1 VAHLLT
7 ATQEGML
14 FYRLS
19 AEGSGANVEQVLCR
33 TRRPLDPDALIMAAD
48 FLTERH
54 AGLRVRFLWQDRA
67 EPAQE
72 VTEHAAPEVT
82 FTDVFADTPETA
94 EAELMAALAA
104 DRQADLSLCNAP
116 QLRIACYTLPEQGYA
131 LTITT
136 HHIAVDRASLAVVVS
151 ELFAAYA
158 AFLGG
163 ETPNLDPAPC
173 LDTVLDQLP
182 RSASPE
188 ALAYFRGL
196 LGDVD
201 ARTPLDVGFS
211 ARLPVAPSAG
221 KRSLLLSREETLALV
236 QSAERMGVSV
246 RSLFEAAWG
255 LVLSRYSGQR
265 DVLFGVA
272 RDGRELLP
280 LPLRRVVGC
289 LVHTLPRRL
298 HCPGEASLSGLL
310 REVEAQHVAQLPFE
324 HTGLREI
331 QACSLVPAGQLL
343 FDSLVTFE
351 PDALFD
357 QVDAPDV
364 VELDHLYQTTFPL
377 TLVGELG
384 SRLGLCLSFDGARY
398 DGGTA
403 ERLLSHLRA
412 ILQSM
417 SSAGASTALSALQML
432 SKEERQQ
439 LLHGWN
445 DTAGAYPDDL
455 RIHEPF
461 EAQVAARPNAVA
473 LLCGD
478 AQESYAGL
486 DARANRLAHALIAR
500 GVGRH
505 AKVGICM
512 PRCIDA
518 VVGMLAVAKAGAA
531 YVPLDPAYP
540 DERLRFM
547 VDDSGVGLVLS
558 MEALDD
564 KLGQSPVERLLL
576 DRDASAIATFGTEKP
591 ACPARPDDVA
601 YIIYTSG
608 STGRPKGVV
617 VRHRPALNLLDWVN
631 QTFKVGPQDRLLFVT
646 SICFDLS
653 VYDIFGVLG
662 AGGSLHIA
670 RSEDL
675 REPRR
680 LVELLSSGTITVWD
694 SAPAALNQLVPF
706 FPAQCK
712 ESALRHVMLSGDWV
726 PVPLPDQIRAS
737 FPRAKVVSL
746 GGATEAT
753 VWSNFY
759 EIEEVPPSWPSIPYG
774 RPIRNAR
781 YYVLDAACEPVP
793 IGVPAELHIG
803 GACLADGYLNR
814 PELTAEK
821 FIPDPHAQV
830 QGGRLYRTG
839 DLARFMPDGNLEFLG
854 RIDSQVKVRGFRVEL
869 GEIEAV
875 LSQDPQV
882 TSALVD
888 APRLAG
894 ERTLVAYVVTKAKRF
909 DPSAL
914 RARCQERLPE
924 YMVPAHIMK
933 LDAMPVTA
941 NGKLDR
947 RALPAPTSHAS
958 ASFVAP
964 RTPLERSL
972 ATWLQTHLGATQ
984 VGVRDHFFELGGHS
998 LLAVRLIGEMCRR
1011 YDVELALADFLA
1023 EPTLEALATSITSA
1037 SRRRTEGTARKP
1049 IVALP
1054 DASPVVSHDQ
1064 RRLAFVQGL
1073 YPDSPVYNLT
1083 FALRFE
1089 GPLQQAEL
1097 AQALNAVVARHE
1109 PLRTGFHSA
1118 IEGYS
1123 ARILP
1128 NAGIVLGYTD
1138 LLNLAAPE
1146 RREALAG
1153 TSRALSARPFDL
1165 AEPPLLRATLVRL
1178 APEEHV
1184 LLLVVHHIVF
1194 DGASLPIFVRELTA
1208 AYDALAAGSPI
1219 PLLPLAIR
1227 FNDAARHQ
1235 VALVEAADFSADLAY
1250 FRGRLG
1256 EDLPS
1261 LQLPSDKPRPRVFSF
1276 RGAVAPWS
1284 FPPAASTRLH
1294 DLAKSLRTSAFSL
1307 LLTAY
1312 QAYLG
1317 RCSGQRDVVVGIPVA
1332 LRDHEETEGLIGL
1345 LLNTLPIRTA
1355 LPAGASFTDVQAEV
1369 RTRVLETLAHRHL
1382 PFERIVAD
1390 LNPPRDP
1397 STTPIFQAMFSY
1409 QERSL
1414 GLAQGQR
1421 LTIRSEVVEQCFAAT
1436 ELNFFVEDSGA
1447 EGLTG
1452 YFSYSTDLWEEGT
1465 ARRMAEG
1472 FSSFLTHA
1480 LASPDADL
1488 DSLPVMAED
1497 TRARELYDHN
1507 HTRRSYTSDA
1517 SVVDLFSAQAAKSPA
1532 RIAVVSEGGML
1543 SYAALHAQV
1552 VALSETLRSLG
1563 AGPGTGVAVA
1573 LGRSP
1578 RMLVALL
1585 AVLRSGAYYIPLD
1598 PSHPE
1603 ERNQR
1608 ILRVSAPPLLLVEN
1622 DTLAA
1627 LKAPEGTSVV
1637 HVDRGLPQGAAFDPG
1652 AGVSASDIAYII
1664 FTSGST
1670 GDPKGVEVPRSA
1682 LTNFLLSMARTPGLG
1697 ADDRVLALTTISFD
1711 IAALELYLPLIVGG
1725 SVDIADRDLALD
1737 PVALAA
1743 RLSRGGIT
1751 VFQATPAYYRM
1762 LLESGWAGQSNLKVL
1777 CGGEAFPPEIVRALL
1792 PKVASIWNMYGPT
1805 ETTVWSSVQQL
1816 TSADLPISIGRPIAN
1831 TELYVLNGAL
1841 EPVPPG
1847 VTGMLWIGGDGVA
1860 LGYHRRADLT
1870 ALAFKPDPFS
1880 GRPGARIY
1888 RTGDLARR
1896 LPDGRLECLGRDDF
1910 QVKIR
1915 GYRIELGEIEAAL
1928 LSHAAVKNAVVHLKP
1943 APNGDKRLVG
1953 YVVRHD
1959 QGTALPADL
1968 GDHLKAHLP
1977 PYMVPTA
1984 FVALP
1989 ALPLTPNGK
1998 VDRKALPEPE
2008 DAAAPRGVETIA
2020 PRDDTELKVAEIFTR
2035 LLGLPNMSVRQS
2047 FFDAGGHS
2055 LLAVRVTRE
2064 VNAAFGTALSLGVM
2078 FEHPTV
2084 EGLAQAIREG
2094 GGSLGSAVLPLH
2106 AGADAQPIYFICGIQ
2121 LYQQLARSIG
2131 ARHASY
2137 GLYVAAEDAF
2147 MQEGADLSTL
2157 SIAGLA
2163 EAYTGAIADHRPE
2176 GPLALAGVSFGGLLA
2191 FEVARQLRARGREV
2205 VSLTLLDTVLPF
2217 AMRRN
2222 WSAWLSYRM
2231 RRARREG
2238 PAKAMQRLL
2247 GKLRQAPVDTGTVR
2261 RDDHLWRLLNSEV
2274 VTRYFAE
2281 SPSYDGPTLIIRAAV
2296 LDEVDAC
2303 FEVDDTLGF
2312 GSVLKGEVQTTSAAG
2327 DHLGILKL
2335 GETADAMRSHVERHA
2350 PTAVRRASILPP
2362 PVLGEGAARRSSLLP
2377 AAALPQA
2384 GPHRASRLPPVVGG
2398 PAQPRSSAA
2407 ENSSAARR
2415 PSAVPELAERVAE

>member
-48 FLTERH
+48 FITARH

-82 FTDVFADTPETA
+82 FTDIFADTPEAT
-94 EAELMAALAA
+94 EAELEAALAA
-104 DRQADLSLCNAP
+104 DRRADLSLSDAP
-116 QLRIACYTLPEQGYA
+116 PLRIACFTLPNKGYA
-131 LTITT
+131 LVVTT
-136 HHIAVDRASLAVVVS
+136 HHIAVDRASLAVIIAD
-151 ELFAAYA
+151 LFAAYS

-163 ETPNLDPAPC
+163 ETPDLDPAPC
-173 LDTVLDQLP
+173 LESALTLLP
-182 RSASPE
+182 RCASPE

-196 LGDVD
+196 LGDVE

-211 ARLPVAPSAG
+211 ARLPPAPGAG
-221 KRSLLLSREETLALV
+221 KCALALSRAETLALA
-236 QSAERMGVSV
+236 QAAERMGVSV
-246 RSLFEAAWG
+246 RTLFEAAWG
-255 LVLSRYSGQR
+255 LLLSKYSGQT

-272 RDGRELLP
+272 RDGRACLP
-280 LPLRRVVGC
+280 LPLRGVVGS

-298 HCPGEASLSGLL
+298 RCPGEASLHGLL
-310 REVEAQHVAQLPFE
+310 HEVEAQHVEQRAFE
-324 HTGLREI
+324 HTGLREL
-331 QACSLVPAGQLL
+331 QACSRVPSGQLL
-343 FDSLVTFE
+343 FDSLVAFE
-351 PDALFD
+351 PSALFD
-357 QVDAPDV
+357 QIDAPDV
-364 VELDHLYQTTFPL
+364 VQLDHVYQTTFPL

-384 SRLGLCLSFDGARY
+384 ARLELCLRFDGARY
-398 DGGTA
+398 DAGTA
-403 ERLLSHLRA
+403 QRLLSHLQA
-412 ILQSM
+412 LLQSM
-417 SSAGASTALSALQML
+417 SQAAASTALSALRML
-432 SKEERQQ
+432 SADERAQ

-445 DTAGAYPDDL
+445 DTKGAYPDDL

-461 EAQVAARPNAVA
+461 EAQAAARPEAVA
-473 LLCGD
+473 LRCGD
-478 AQESYAGL
+478 AQETYAGL
-486 DARANRLAHALIAR
+486 DARANRLAHALVAR

-512 PRCIDA
+512 PRSIDA
-518 VVGMLAVAKAGAA
+518 IVAMLAVSKAGAA

-540 DERLRFM
+540 DERLQFM
-547 VDDSGVGLVLS
+547 VDDSSVGLVLCV
-558 MEALDD
+558 EALDD
-564 KLGQSPVERLLL
+564 KLGQAKAERLLL
-576 DRDASAIATFGTEKP
+576 DRDADAIAAFTSDKP

-631 QTFKVGPQDRLLFVT
+631 QTFGVGPQDRLLFVT

-670 RSEDL
+670 RAEDL
-675 REPRR
+675 REPQR
-680 LVELLSSGTITVWD
+680 LVELLCSGSITLWD

-706 FPAQCK
+706 FPAPCA
-712 ESALRHVMLSGDWV
+712 ESALRHVMLSGDWI
-726 PVPLPDQIRAS
+726 PVPLPDQIRET

-759 EIEEVPPSWPSIPYG
+759 EVGEVPATWPSIPYG

-781 YYVLDAACEPVP
+781 YYVLDAAGEPVP

-821 FIPDPHAQV
+821 FIPDPHAQDE
-830 QGGRLYRTG
+830 GGRMYRTG

-894 ERTLVAYVVTKAKRF
+894 ERTLVAYVVTKGKRF
-909 DPSAL
+909 DPASL
-914 RARCQERLPE
+914 RATCQARLPE

-933 LDAMPVTA
+933 LDALPVTA

-964 RTPLERSL
+964 RTPLERTL
-972 ATWLQTHLGATQ
+972 VTWLQTHLGAAQ

-1011 YDVELALADFLA
+1011 YDVELSLADFLA
-1023 EPTLEALATSITSA
+1023 EPTLEALATRIAAA
-1037 SRRRTEGTARKP
+1037 SRLRAEGSARRP

-1054 DASPVVSHDQ
+1054 EADAVVSHDQ

-1083 FALRFE
+1083 FALRLE
-1089 GPLQQAEL
+1089 GPLARDAL
-1097 AQALNAVVARHE
+1097 AQALDAVVARHE
-1109 PLRTGFHSA
+1109 PLRTGFCSA
-1118 IEGYS
+1118 VEGYR
-1123 ARILP
+1123 AQILP
-1128 NAGIVLGYTD
+1128 HASVALAFTD
-1138 LLNLAAPE
+1138 LLPLAGPL
-1146 RREALAG
+1146 RQEALSD
-1153 TSRALSARPFDL
+1153 TSRALSAQPFDL
-1165 AEPPLLRATLVRL
+1165 AQPPLLRANLVRL
-1178 APEEHV
+1178 AAEEHV

-1235 VALVEAADFSADLAY
+1235 LALVEHADFAEDLAY
-1250 FRGRLG
+1250 FRAKLS
-1256 EDLPS
+1256 ESLPT
-1261 LQLPSDKPRPRVFSF
+1261 LQLPSDKPRPRAFSY
-1276 RGAVAPWS
+1276 RGAIAPWS
-1284 FPPAASTRLH
+1284 LPSEATERLH
-1294 DLAKSLRTSAFSL
+1294 TLAKSLRTSAFSL
-1307 LLTAY
+1307 LLAAY
-1312 QAYLG
+1312 QAYLA
-1317 RCSGQRDVVVGIPVA
+1317 RCSGQRDIVVGIPVA
-1332 LRDHEETEGLIGL
+1332 LRDHEETEPLIGL
-1345 LLNTLPIRTA
+1345 LLNTLPIRTS
-1355 LPAGASFTDVQAEV
+1355 LPVGCTFAGVQSEV
-1369 RTRVLETLAHRHL
+1369 RRHVLETLAHRNL
-1382 PFERIVAD
+1382 PFERIVAE

-1397 STTPIFQAMFSY
+1397 STTPIFQAIFSY
-1409 QERSL
+1409 QERSQ

-1421 LTIRSEVVEQCFAAT
+1421 LRVRSEVVEQCFAAT
-1436 ELNFFVEDSGA
+1436 ELSFFVEDLGG
-1447 EGLTG
+1447 EGLSG

-1465 ARRMAEG
+1465 AHRMAEG
-1472 FSSFLTHA
+1472 FSAFLTHA
-1480 LASPDADL
+1480 IAAPDAEL
-1488 DSLPVMAED
+1488 DGLPVMAEEA
-1497 TRARELYDHN
+1497 RARELYNHN
-1507 HTRRSYTSDA
+1507 RTRHPYAADA
-1517 SVVDLFSAQAAKSPA
+1517 SVVDLFSAAAAATPA
-1532 RIAVVSEGGML
+1532 RAAVFSDQGAL

-1552 VALSETLRSLG
+1552 VALSESLRSLG
-1563 AGPGTGVAVA
+1563 ARPGTGVAVA

-1585 AVLRSGAYYIPLD
+1585 SVLRCGAYYIPLD

-1608 ILRVSAPPLLLVEN
+1608 ILRVSSPALLLVEA
-1622 DTLAA
+1622 DTVCALAV
-1627 LKAPEGTSVV
+1627 PEGTRTV
-1637 HVDRGLPQGAAFDPG
+1637 HLDDGLPAGAAFDPH
-1652 AGVSASDIAYII
+1652 AGVSAKDIAYII

-1682 LTNFLLSMARTPGLG
+1682 LSNFLLSMAKRPGIG
-1697 ADDRVLALTTISFD
+1697 PNDRVLALTTISFD
-1711 IAALELYLPLIVGG
+1711 IAALELYLPLIVGA

-1737 PVALAA
+1737 PAALGA
-1743 RLSRGGIT
+1743 RLAGGGIT

-1762 LLESGWAGQSNLKVL
+1762 LLESGWTGQANLKVL

-1792 PKVASIWNMYGPT
+1792 PKVASVWNMYGPT
-1805 ETTVWSSVQQL
+1805 ETTVWSSLEQL

-1831 TELYVLNGAL
+1831 TELYILNDAL

-1860 LGYHRRADLT
+1860 LGYHRRPDLT
-1870 ALAFKPDPFS
+1870 DLAFKPDPFS

-1915 GYRIELGEIEAAL
+1915 GYRIELGEIEAAM
-1928 LSHAAVKNAVVHLKP
+1928 LSHTAVQHAVVHLKP

-1953 YVVRHD
+1953 YVVRKD
-1959 QGTALPADL
+1959 RASEAPPDL
-1968 GDHLKAHLP
+1968 GAHLKAHLP
-1977 PYMVPTA
+1977 PYMVPAA
-1984 FVALP
+1984 FMALA

-2008 DAAAPRGVETIA
+2008 DSAEARSVETIA
-2020 PRDDTELKVAEIFTR
+2020 PRDDTELKVAEIFAR
-2035 LLGLPNMSVRQS
+2035 LLGLPSVSVRQS

-2064 VNAAFGTALSLGVM
+2064 VNAAFGTTLSLGVM

-2084 EGLAQAIREG
+2084 EGLAQAIRDG

-2106 AGADAQPIYFICGIQ
+2106 AGSDAQPIYFICGIQ

-2131 ARHASY
+2131 PRHASY
-2137 GLYVAAEDAF
+2137 GLYVAAEEAF
-2147 MQEGADLSTL
+2147 MQEGADLRTL

-2163 EAYTGAIADHRPE
+2163 EAYTGAIVAHRPE

-2191 FEVARQLRARGREV
+2191 FEVARQLRAQGREV

-2217 AMRRN
+2217 ALRRN
-2222 WSAWLSYRM
+2222 WPAWLAYRM
-2231 RRARREG
+2231 RLARREG
-2238 PAKAMQRLL
+2238 PAKAVQRLM
-2247 GKLRQAPVDTGTVR
+2247 GKLRPAQAKPSPVR

-2281 SPSYDGPTLIIRAAV
+2281 SPTYDGPTLIIRAA
-2296 LDEVDAC
+2296 LQDEVDAC

-2312 GSVLKGEVQTTSAAG
+2312 GGVLRGDVQTTSAAG
-2327 DHLGILKL
+2327 DHLGILKRD
-2335 GETADAMRSHVERHA
+2335 ETADAMRGHVERHA
-2350 PTAVRRASILPP
+2350 PTAGRRASILPP
-2362 PVLGEGAARRSSLLP
+2362 PALGEGAARRSSLLP
-2377 AAALPQA
+2377 VTGFAQS
-2384 GPHRASRLPPVVGG
+2384 GPSRVSRLPPVVGS
-2398 PAQPRSSAA
+2398 PAQPRSSVT
-2407 ENSSAARR
+2407 ESAVVPRR
-2415 PSAVPELAERVAE
+2415 PSSVPELAERVAQ